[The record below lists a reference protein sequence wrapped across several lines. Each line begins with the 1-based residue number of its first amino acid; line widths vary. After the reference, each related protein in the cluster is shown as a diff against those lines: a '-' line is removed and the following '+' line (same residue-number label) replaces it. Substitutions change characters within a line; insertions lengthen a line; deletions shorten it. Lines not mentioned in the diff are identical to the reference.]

1 MKSIGIIT
9 IGNILLTGAYAF
21 LTVPNNMIDGG
32 VTSTSLL
39 ISHILGIDITYIT
52 TTLALLLLLFGLVTF
67 GKHFFFKTAYSC
79 FCYIVFFNF
88 FHLLNIMLTIPPII
102 CIIVAGILVGL
113 GHYLCL
119 SQNSSVIGYDVI
131 ALFVHKNNKKWELA
145 TVLRIIGILILI
157 IGTFVFGPLAVIY
170 GIIFIIIETEVIHFL
185 SSKKPVCQ
193 SMYIHK
199 RAIK

>member
-67 GKHFFFKTAYSC
+67 GKHFF
-79 FCYIVFFNF
+79 
-88 FHLLNIMLTIPPII
+88 
-102 CIIVAGILVGL
+102 
-113 GHYLCL
+113 
-119 SQNSSVIGYDVI
+119 
-131 ALFVHKNNKKWELA
+131 
-145 TVLRIIGILILI
+145 
-157 IGTFVFGPLAVIY
+157 
-170 GIIFIIIETEVIHFL
+170 
-185 SSKKPVCQ
+185 
-193 SMYIHK
+193 
-199 RAIK
+199 